1 MEHEFRVLCLKFCRM
16 YRMEKEN
23 RHIISNE
30 PDETVLLKYISET
43 ASKEERIRVD
53 DWLRDDEDR
62 ENVLLQLAAIDHAL
76 RTKER
81 IASRNPLDAFSKVKR
96 RIKLSQ
102 RKYWIDRAYL
112 AAACFLGV
120 LILSTAISYWT
131 QKGIGG
137 ETQIVTVQANAGM
150 RTHFNLPDGT
160 VAYLNSGSV
169 LSYPLHYDKKER
181 RVTLTG
187 EAYFK
192 VTHNPEQPFIV
203 SVANDRMRV
212 KVLGTEFNLQSYK
225 NENIVQT
232 TLVSGSV
239 NIEAVRKGDIVSN
252 IKLKPSERAVYDISS
267 GSVSI
272 ASVNTEY
279 DTAWKEGRL
288 MFKDMPIPQVL
299 KKLSYF
305 YNVRFDV
312 KDSVINTYRFTGT
325 FENKLLSQIL
335 DYLKISS
342 QIDYTIKQMTSDDSS
357 GIQNET
363 VILKKMR

>member
-1 MEHEFRVLCLKFCRM
+1 
-16 YRMEKEN
+16 MEKEN

-30 PDETVLLKYISET
+30 PDEAVLLRYISET
-43 ASKEERIRVD
+43 ASEEERIWVD
-53 DWLRDDEDR
+53 GWLKDDEAR
-62 ENVLLQLAAIDHAL
+62 ENVLWQLATIDHAL
-76 RTKER
+76 RTKKR
-81 IASRNPLDAFSKVKR
+81 IAARNSLEAFCKVER
-96 RIKLSQ
+96 RIKRLQ
-102 RKYWIDRAYL
+102 RKNWINRTYL

-120 LILSTAISYWT
+120 LILSTAISYWM
-131 QKGIGG
+131 QKGTGD
-137 ETQIVTVQANAGM
+137 EAQIVTVQANAGM

-169 LSYPLHYDKKER
+169 LSYPLHYDKRER

-212 KVLGTEFNLQSYK
+212 KVLGTEFNLQSYN
-225 NENIVQT
+225 NESIVQT
-232 TLVSGSV
+232 TLVSGAV
-239 NIEAVRKGDIVSN
+239 HIEAVKNGDIVST

-272 ASVNTEY
+272 ATVNTDY

-325 FENKLLSQIL
+325 FENKQLSQIL

-363 VILKKMR
+363 VTLKKMR

>member
-1 MEHEFRVLCLKFCRM
+1 
-16 YRMEKEN
+16 MEKEN
-23 RHIISNE
+23 RHINSNE
-30 PDETVLLKYISET
+30 PDEAVLLRYISET
-43 ASKEERIRVD
+43 ASEEEKNWVD
-53 DWLRDDEDR
+53 GWLRDDEAK
-62 ENVLLQLAAIDHAL
+62 ENVLLQLATIDHAL
-76 RTKER
+76 RTKKR
-81 IASRNPLDAFSKVKR
+81 IVSRNSLEAFCKVER
-96 RIKLSQ
+96 RIKHLQ
-102 RKYWIDRAYL
+102 RKNWINRTYL

-120 LILSTAISYWT
+120 LILSTAMSYWR
-131 QKGIGG
+131 QKGTGDG
-137 ETQIVTVQANAGM
+137 VQIVTVQANAGM

-160 VAYLNSGSV
+160 VAYLNSGSI

-181 RVTLTG
+181 WVTLTG

-192 VTHNPEQPFIV
+192 VTHNPNQPFIV

-212 KVLGTEFNLQSYK
+212 RVLGTEFNLQSYN
-225 NENIVQT
+225 NESIVQT

-239 NIEAVRKGDIVSN
+239 NIETIKNGDIVSN
-252 IKLKPSERAVYDISS
+252 IKLKPSERAVYDIFS

-272 ASVNTEY
+272 ATVNTEY

-325 FENKLLSQIL
+325 FENKQLSQIL

-363 VILKKMR
+363 VTLKKMR